1 MNPTDPKPLG
11 LVICMPTRGAVSIET
26 MLSLRDSVPYPQVL
40 KTVFRKPV
48 VEARNQLA
56 KEAREVDET
65 TLDFEPRY
73 VLWVDDDAWW
83 PAATLERAVNI
94 LEANPDVSMLAG
106 AFSQR
111 APYFPP
117 SAATTAH
124 QEVVY
129 LRYEPGELIPL
140 AVAGGVWWLM
150 RRELLNI
157 VGDEPFNRLPFTLLD
172 KQASSDALMPEDHS
186 FCVRVKQKGQ
196 KIVTERMLRVAHVD
210 IQSGLAYE
218 PFMPP
223 LIANGVDAPLY
234 DLELT
239 RADYPTEA
247 HSRWN
252 VDEKRWEAQTPNVP
266 DEAPEKRAPQ
276 TFKKSAIVKFLTRA
290 ADTASRLDG
299 TERQALLRP
308 LKPLIDRAVTPLMKG
323 SEVMG

>member
-1 MNPTDPKPLG
+1 
-11 LVICMPTRGAVSIET
+11 
-26 MLSLRDSVPYPQVL
+26 MLSLRENVPYPHIL
-40 KTVFRKPV
+40 KTVFRRPV

-65 TLDFEPRY
+65 TLDFDPRY

-83 PAATLERAVNI
+83 PASTLERAVNI
-94 LEANPDVSMLAG
+94 LEENPDVSMLAG

-129 LRYEPGELIPL
+129 LRYEPGYLIPL

-150 RRELLNI
+150 RRELLSI
-157 VGDEPFNRLPFTLLD
+157 VGDEPFNRLPLTLLD
-172 KQASSDALMPEDHS
+172 KQASPDVLMPEDHS

-223 LIANGVDAPLY
+223 LIANGLDAPLY
-234 DLELT
+234 DRDLT
-239 RADYPTEA
+239 HSDYPTEA

-276 TFKKSAIVKFLTRA
+276 TFKNSAIVKFLTRA
-290 ADTASRLDG
+290 VDSASRLDG
-299 TERQALLRP
+299 TERQAMLIP